1 MSVRIR
7 DGPVLETAAF
17 DSPEYIYAQFHRN
30 ENNKL
35 SFQQNFVSHNSALT

>member
-1 MSVRIR
+1 MSVHIR
-7 DGPVLETAAF
+7 DGPVLEATAF

-35 SFQQNFVSHNSALT
+35 SLQQNFVSHNNALT